1 MIPREIHYIL
11 SVAIHGWIK
20 TYGKPDLS
28 GGTSINSITTSYV
41 EVNTQLFHQLLAH
54 HKIS

>member
-1 MIPREIHYIL
+1 MIPWEIHHIL

-41 EVNTQLFHQLLAH
+41 EVNTQVFHQLLAH